1 MDETAHGKGGS
12 AVNRKISVTLA
23 GASGY
28 TGGELIR
35 LLLLH
40 PNVSEI
46 AALSSTHA
54 GKAVSEVHS
63 DLFWASS
70 LYFSQT
76 EKVESDV
83 LFLCLPHGKAQQWMN
98 SVHIA
103 AHTKIIDLSADF
115 RNGSNGFVYG
125 LPELNRN
132 EIAAADRVA
141 NPGCFATAIQL
152 ALLPLATA
160 NQLRSPIEITAVT
173 GSTGAGQ
180 QLAAGVHYTWRSA
193 NHSAYKELEHQ
204 HEAEIIRSLTKTQPG
219 FDCEIHFIPQRG
231 NFTRGIWAALHTET
245 TLRSTEAEALFR
257 SYYHSHPFTKII
269 TSPADVKMVV
279 NTNYCAIQVCVKNN
293 RVLVTSVIDNLLK
306 GASGQA
312 VQNMNLLF
320 GFPEH
325 CGLQLKPSAY

>member
-1 MDETAHGKGGS
+1 M
-12 AVNRKISVTLA
+12 NRKISVTIA

-35 LLLLH
+35 LLQLH
-40 PNVSEI
+40 PEVSEI
-46 AALSSTHA
+46 TALSSTHA
-54 GKAVSEVHS
+54 GKAVCEVHN
-63 DLFWASS
+63 DLFWAST
-70 LYFSQT
+70 LHFSQT

-103 AHTKIIDLSADF
+103 SHTRIIDLSTDF

-132 EIAAADRVA
+132 LIAAAMRIA

-152 ALLPLATA
+152 ALLPLAGA
-160 NQLRSPIEITAVT
+160 DQLHAPIEISAVT

-180 QLAAGVHYTWRSA
+180 QLAAGVHFTWRSA

-204 HEAEIIRSLTKTQPG
+204 HEAEIIRSLAQVQPG
-219 FDCEIHFIPQRG
+219 FNSEIHFIPQRG
-231 NFTRGIWAALHTET
+231 NFTRGIWASIHTQT
-245 TLRSTEAEALFR
+245 SLSITEAEELF
-257 SYYHSHPFTKII
+257 SNYYRTHYFTKHIAL
-269 TSPADVKMVV
+269 PADVKLVV
-279 NTNYCAIQVCVKNN
+279 NTNYCAIHVSVKNN
-293 RVLVTSVIDNLLK
+293 RILITSVIDNLLK

-320 GFPEH
+320 GLPEYS
-325 CGLQLKPSAY
+325 GLQLKPSAY

>member
-1 MDETAHGKGGS
+1 M
-12 AVNRKISVTLA
+12 NRKISATIA

-28 TGGELIR
+28 TGGELLR

-40 PNVSEI
+40 PEVSEI
-46 AALSSTHA
+46 TALSSTHA
-54 GKAVSEVHS
+54 GKAVCEVHS

-76 EKVESDV
+76 EKVESNV

-103 AHTKIIDLSADF
+103 THTRIIDLSADF
-115 RNGSNGFVYG
+115 RNESNGFVYG
-125 LPELNRN
+125 LPELNRSK
-132 EIAAADRVA
+132 IATTTRIA

-152 ALLPLATA
+152 ALLPLAAA
-160 NQLRSPIEITAVT
+160 NQLHAPIEITAVT

-180 QLAAGVHYTWRSA
+180 QLAAGVHFTWRSA

-204 HEAEIIRSLTKTQPG
+204 HEAEIIRSLAQVQQN
-219 FDCEIHFIPQRG
+219 FNSEIHFIPQRG

-245 TLRSTEAEALFR
+245 SLTISEAEELFCN
-257 SYYHSHPFTKII
+257 YYHSHSFTKII
-269 TSPADVKMVV
+269 TQPADVKLVV
-279 NTNYCAIQVCVKNN
+279 NTNYCAIHISIKNN
-293 RVLVTSVIDNLLK
+293 RILITSVIDNLLK

-320 GFPEH
+320 GLPEH